1 MDEYLQKKN
10 LQIEKPGEDNLLTKA
25 KQVLQEY
32 IEALKTATEAHK
44 RYAETRNKLANDE
57 THHGTLRA
65 ILFSVWLMC
74 SRTRKWRTGN
84 GEEPHRYAY

>member
-32 IEALKTATEAHK
+32 VFCMVDVFE
-44 RYAETRNKLANDE
+44 DE
-57 THHGTLRA
+57 KMEN
-65 ILFSVWLMC
+65 W
-74 SRTRKWRTGN
+74 KW
-84 GEEPHRYAY
+84 